1 VLGQQL
7 LKGSHLFC
15 RFLLGVVKKMKCV
28 IFGGGGFIGST
39 IADRFLQ
46 AGHQLRIFE
55 RPRVQAY
62 RKFSDDKSIEW
73 MTGDILNNH
82 DLNAAVDGMDVVLHL
97 VSTTLPKSS
106 NDDPIYDVQ
115 SNVVG
120 TLQMLNAM
128 VAKKV
133 GKIIFISSGGTVYG
147 TPKYLPIDE
156 QHPTDP
162 LVSYG
167 ITKLTIEKYLHLFE
181 SLHGIKAITL
191 RVANPY
197 GERQRIETAQGAVGV
212 FLHHALKNIPIEIW
226 GDGSVRRDYI
236 YIGDVAEAFLQ
247 ALYYQ
252 GTTSV
257 FNISSGQGTSLN
269 ELITLLENVLG
280 KRIER
285 RYLAARP
292 FDVPVSILSNQLARE
307 QLHWTPLISMSDG
320 ICRTAAWMEKEL
332 AQQAI

>member
-1 VLGQQL
+1 
-7 LKGSHLFC
+7 
-15 RFLLGVVKKMKCV
+15 MKCV
-28 IFGGGGFIGST
+28 IFGGGGFIGSA
-39 IADRFLQ
+39 IADRFLRE
-46 AGHQLRIFE
+46 GHQLRIFE
-55 RPRVQAY
+55 RPRVPPY
-62 RKFSDDKSIEW
+62 RTFTECESVEW
-73 MTGDILNNH
+73 ITGDILNNH
-82 DLNAAVDGMDVVLHL
+82 DLSTAIEGMDVVLHL
-97 VSTTLPKSS
+97 VSTTLPKNS

-120 TLQMLNAM
+120 TLQMLNVM
-128 VAKKV
+128 VDKKV
-133 GKIIFISSGGTVYG
+133 SKIIFISSGGTVYG

-167 ITKLTIEKYLHLFE
+167 ITKLTIEKYLRMFE

-212 FLHHALKNIPIEIW
+212 FLHNALKGITIDIW

-236 YIGDVAEAFLQ
+236 YITDVAEAFLK
-247 ALYYQ
+247 AVNYE
-252 GTTSV
+252 GSNRV

-269 ELITLLENVLG
+269 ELIALLESVLG
-280 KRIER
+280 KTIER

-307 QLHWTPLISMSDG
+307 QLQWTPLTSMPDG
-320 ICRTAAWMEKEL
+320 IRRTAAWMKKEL
-332 AQQAI
+332 AK